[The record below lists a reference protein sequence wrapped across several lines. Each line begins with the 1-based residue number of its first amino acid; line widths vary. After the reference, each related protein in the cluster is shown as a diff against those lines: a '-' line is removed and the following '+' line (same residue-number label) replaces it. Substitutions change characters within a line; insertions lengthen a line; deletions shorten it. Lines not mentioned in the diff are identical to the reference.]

1 MFSNIRKI
9 SEKRL
14 KKGETLCWNSTI
26 KAKKYTLK
34 KSPIRKVSKK
44 SANLWAEA
52 RKKCFEKYGKKC
64 FLCGATSGEFH
75 CHHILLRSE
84 YPKYKYNID
93 NLCILCQNCHNHNG
107 KDKNYFIILKKI
119 IEKISIIK
127 YNKLNDEFKR
137 VLNDKRNMENL

>member
-52 RKKCFEKYGKKC
+52 RKKCFERYGKKC
-64 FLCGATSGEFH
+64 FLCGATGELH
-75 CHHILLRSE
+75 CHHWQEARSQN
-84 YPKYKYNID
+84 PARKYDID
-93 NLCILCQNCHNHNG
+93 NLCVLCSRCHNHHG
-107 KDKNYFIILKKI
+107 VDKRFYELKND
-119 IEKISIIK
+119 IEK
-127 YNKLNDEFKR
+127 KLKNCIDI
-137 VLNDKRNMENL
+137 